1 MTFVPAPPRRLA
13 PAPALAPARRAW
25 RLGSSASAV
34 VLALTANVATAAPA
48 TPSRATTG
56 AGGTSV
62 LAAGSRASRLLAAA
76 SPAPS
81 VSSPAPAP
89 SDSPPSAPAASSPG
103 SAAAPAAPGGSP
115 PAPAEGAP
123 APVPAD
129 SSSADAEAAPEDSA
143 QSERKIDGP
152 AEAAAVDAPAEAPPP
167 PRPAPEK
174 PPRVDGTYVGG
185 TIGPGIS
192 FARVNDFPTPNP
204 FVGGGATLRVGEV
217 IYPWLSIGVEIS
229 GNLAY
234 RSADPRQRLL
244 QGAFLVDFG
253 FYPGAKKQIPLSLR
267 AGFGAGGGAIREA
280 RRQDRSGFGGAVFTA
295 AVRYEFFPGA
305 AKRRPKRGGGFSIGP
320 ELGWIGFMPAAK
332 GRPMSHTVY
341 LGLYVGFY
349 FGS

>member
-13 PAPALAPARRAW
+13 PAPALAPARRAS
-25 RLGSSASAV
+25 RLGSSAIAV
-34 VLALTANVATAAPA
+34 VVALTAEVATAAPA
-48 TPSRATTG
+48 APAPGPSDSPPTPAPT
-56 AGGTSV
+56 AGSPAPTAAP
-62 LAAGSRASRLLAAA
+62 AAGSSTAAATAGSPIAKSA
-76 SPAPS
+76 SPAPGDPAA
-81 VSSPAPAP
+81 PAPAP
-89 SDSPPSAPAASSPG
+89 SDSSAR
-103 SAAAPAAPGGSP
+103 
-115 PAPAEGAP
+115 AEGP
-123 APVPAD
+123 EAD
-129 SSSADAEAAPEDSA
+129 PEDSSR
-143 QSERKIDGP
+143 SERKLDGP
-152 AEAAAVDAPAEAPPP
+152 GDAATVETPAEAPPP
-167 PRPAPEK
+167 ARPASEK

-185 TIGPGIS
+185 TLGPGIS

-267 AGFGAGGGAIREA
+267 AGFGAGGGAVREA
-280 RRQDRSGFGGAVFTA
+280 RRTDRSGFGGAVFTA

-305 AKRRPKRGGGFSIGP
+305 AKRRPTRGGGFSLGP

>member
-1 MTFVPAPPRRLA
+1 MGP
-13 PAPALAPARRAW
+13 
-25 RLGSSASAV
+25 
-34 VLALTANVATAAPA
+34 
-48 TPSRATTG
+48 
-56 AGGTSV
+56 
-62 LAAGSRASRLLAAA
+62 AA
-76 SPAPS
+76 SGGSA
-81 VSSPAPAP
+81 APAP
-89 SDSPPSAPAASSPG
+89 SDSSAE
-103 SAAAPAAPGGSP
+103 
-115 PAPAEGAP
+115 AEGP
-123 APVPAD
+123 EAD
-129 SSSADAEAAPEDSA
+129 PEDSSR
-143 QSERKIDGP
+143 SERKLDGP
-152 AEAAAVDAPAEAPPP
+152 GDAAAVETPAETPPP
-167 PRPAPEK
+167 ARPASEK

-185 TIGPGIS
+185 TLGPGIS

-253 FYPGAKKQIPLSLR
+253 FYPAAKKQIPLSLR
-267 AGFGAGGGAIREA
+267 AGFGAGGGAVREA
-280 RRQDRSGFGGAVFTA
+280 RRTDRSGFGGAVFTA

-305 AKRRPKRGGGFSIGP
+305 AKRRPTRGGGFSIGP

>member
-1 MTFVPAPPRRLA
+1 MLSAVTFVPAPPRRLA
-13 PAPALAPARRAW
+13 PAPALAPARRAS
-25 RLGSSASAV
+25 RLGSSAIAV
-34 VLALTANVATAAPA
+34 VVALTAEVATAAPA
-48 TPSRATTG
+48 
-56 AGGTSV
+56 
-62 LAAGSRASRLLAAA
+62 
-76 SPAPS
+76 
-81 VSSPAPAP
+81 
-89 SDSPPSAPAASSPG
+89 
-103 SAAAPAAPGGSP
+103 
-115 PAPAEGAP
+115 AP

-129 SSSADAEAAPEDSA
+129 SSVAAAPTVGSSTAAATAGSPTAKSTSPAAPGDPAAPAPSDSSAEAEGPEADPEDSSR
-143 QSERKIDGP
+143 SERKLDGP
-152 AEAAAVDAPAEAPPP
+152 GDAAAVETAAETPPP
-167 PRPAPEK
+167 ARPASEK

-185 TIGPGIS
+185 TLGPGIS

-253 FYPGAKKQIPLSLR
+253 FYPAAKKQIPLSLR
-267 AGFGAGGGAIREA
+267 AGFGAGGGAVREA
-280 RRQDRSGFGGAVFTA
+280 RRTDRSGFGGAVFTA

-305 AKRRPKRGGGFSIGP
+305 AKRRPTRGGGFSIGP